1 VTQTNLDEE
10 EIVRILTLY
19 VQDNN
24 FSLGEAY
31 APEAVTAVEDRRD
44 FIHGPF
50 QRAFRRIER
59 QEQQSQENQ

>member
-1 VTQTNLDEE
+1 MTQTNLDEE
-10 EIVRILTLY
+10 EIVRVLTLY

-24 FSLGEAY
+24 LSLGKTY
-31 APEAVTAVEDRRD
+31 GPEAVTAVEDRRD
-44 FIHGPF
+44 FIRGPF